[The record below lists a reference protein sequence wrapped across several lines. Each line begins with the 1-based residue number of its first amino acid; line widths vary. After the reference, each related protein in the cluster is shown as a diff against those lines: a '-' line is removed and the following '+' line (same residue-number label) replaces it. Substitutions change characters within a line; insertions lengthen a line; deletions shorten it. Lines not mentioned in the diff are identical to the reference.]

1 MKKHLRYISDNTDYS
16 FHFINKKFG
25 GNSKKLL
32 IEFYYRDQVGHY
44 KQGFL
49 AYVSK
54 TKFEEDSHS
63 VIEEIQNYLI
73 DKIGVIDHN
82 DFRLKEIDCD
92 KCNSI
97 ETEYH
102 CREHYKDFMEWEK
115 RQFPKINLYYGGVS
129 YFGIV
134 KDD

>member
-63 VIEEIQNYLI
+63 VIEEIQNYLAE
-73 DKIGVIDHN
+73 KYGVICGN
-82 DFRLKEIDCD
+82 DFAEYIDCS
-92 KCNSI
+92 KCRS
-97 ETEYH
+97 TENDYH
-102 CREHYKDFMEWEK
+102 CEQHYNDFCQWGKME
-115 RQFPKINLYYGGVS
+115 FPKINLEYGGVS

-134 KDD
+134 KI